1 MPVNGEEKRRII
13 DLHFNQGKTIREVSK
28 IMGKSSHDIT
38 PVTKEHRIRLAQ
50 NYVLANREQNEDA
63 DSSVYDSVI
72 PNVKAYKLF
81 DEGKSPLEV
90 TSELNLPG
98 PQVQQFY
105 IEYLKLRKMH
115 KLVITYQQLQDSIE
129 YFLKLV
135 RLGKKERLTP
145 EQIMN
150 FVKMADK
157 IQDLKEKLQYLR
169 SEVVDIM
176 IRKSL
181 GEEKLK
187 DLHKEREAA
196 QEKLNLVNKTLKV
209 KYEEHIRV
217 MSTATTTAMSTD
229 AANFSLK
236 LFSIISK
243 TDNLKFF
250 LAAKDG
256 VRINIATLTHMKL
269 SRKRYYKALKQ
280 LRDAGLIKKFK
291 GVYSHTSFGRIVY
304 QRNIIELIEYRKY
317 LKEMQ
322 MVDDIK
328 DGNLKVTEDNLVSFF
343 EKLIGIKNNVASPC
357 VAATTTAAIDT
368 SKKIE
373 IVRTYEEMVSL
384 LLKCVDLCKDEILI
398 ATRVSPEVIINRI
411 LQKCKLGIHVKVLAD
426 IDLVK
431 EYFKLHKI
439 DKVDLNS
446 QDKNAVE
453 RINVIGNPWYPE
465 KNVNRKICKIPFGVI
480 IMDGKEVG
488 IELIDQTDSKKFNM
502 GILLRDENASGVM
515 KEYYEKLWND
525 AYSDITKVK
534 DDLVVK
540 D

>member
-1 MPVNGEEKRRII
+1 
-13 DLHFNQGKTIREVSK
+13 
-28 IMGKSSHDIT
+28 
-38 PVTKEHRIRLAQ
+38 
-50 NYVLANREQNEDA
+50 
-63 DSSVYDSVI
+63 
-72 PNVKAYKLF
+72 
-81 DEGKSPLEV
+81 
-90 TSELNLPG
+90 
-98 PQVQQFY
+98 
-105 IEYLKLRKMH
+105 
-115 KLVITYQQLQDSIE
+115 
-129 YFLKLV
+129 
-135 RLGKKERLTP
+135 
-145 EQIMN
+145 
-150 FVKMADK
+150 
-157 IQDLKEKLQYLR
+157 
-169 SEVVDIM
+169 
-176 IRKSL
+176 
-181 GEEKLK
+181 
-187 DLHKEREAA
+187 
-196 QEKLNLVNKTLKV
+196 
-209 KYEEHIRV
+209 
-217 MSTATTTAMSTD
+217 MSTD

-465 KNVNRKICKIPFGVI
+465 KNVNRRICKVPFGVVI
-480 IMDGKEVG
+480 IDGKEVG
-488 IELIDQTDSKKFNM
+488 IELIDQTDPKKFNM

-515 KEYYEKLWND
+515 KEYYAID
-525 AYSDITKVK
+525 FA
-534 DDLVVK
+534 
-540 D
+540 

>member
-1 MPVNGEEKRRII
+1 MY
-13 DLHFNQGKTIREVSK
+13 T
-28 IMGKSSHDIT
+28 
-38 PVTKEHRIRLAQ
+38 
-50 NYVLANREQNEDA
+50 
-63 DSSVYDSVI
+63 
-72 PNVKAYKLF
+72 
-81 DEGKSPLEV
+81 
-90 TSELNLPG
+90 
-98 PQVQQFY
+98 
-105 IEYLKLRKMH
+105 
-115 KLVITYQQLQDSIE
+115 
-129 YFLKLV
+129 
-135 RLGKKERLTP
+135 
-145 EQIMN
+145 
-150 FVKMADK
+150 
-157 IQDLKEKLQYLR
+157 
-169 SEVVDIM
+169 
-176 IRKSL
+176 
-181 GEEKLK
+181 
-187 DLHKEREAA
+187 
-196 QEKLNLVNKTLKV
+196 
-209 KYEEHIRV
+209 HISV
-217 MSTATTTAMSTD
+217 MSTATTTAMSTE

-465 KNVNRKICKIPFGVI
+465 KNVNRRICKVPFGVVI
-480 IMDGKEVG
+480 IDGKEVG
-488 IELIDQTDSKKFNM
+488 IELIDQTDPKKFNM

>member
-1 MPVNGEEKRRII
+1 MY
-13 DLHFNQGKTIREVSK
+13 T
-28 IMGKSSHDIT
+28 
-38 PVTKEHRIRLAQ
+38 
-50 NYVLANREQNEDA
+50 
-63 DSSVYDSVI
+63 
-72 PNVKAYKLF
+72 
-81 DEGKSPLEV
+81 
-90 TSELNLPG
+90 
-98 PQVQQFY
+98 
-105 IEYLKLRKMH
+105 
-115 KLVITYQQLQDSIE
+115 
-129 YFLKLV
+129 
-135 RLGKKERLTP
+135 
-145 EQIMN
+145 
-150 FVKMADK
+150 
-157 IQDLKEKLQYLR
+157 
-169 SEVVDIM
+169 
-176 IRKSL
+176 
-181 GEEKLK
+181 
-187 DLHKEREAA
+187 
-196 QEKLNLVNKTLKV
+196 
-209 KYEEHIRV
+209 HIRV

-280 LRDAGLIKKFK
+280 LRDAGLIEKFK

-304 QRNIIELIEYRKY
+304 QRNIIELIEYIKY

-439 DKVDLNS
+439 DKADLNGL
-446 QDKNAVE
+446 DKNAVE

-480 IMDGKEVG
+480 IIDGKEVG
-488 IELIDQTDSKKFNM
+488 IELVDQTDPKKFNM
-502 GILLRDENASGVM
+502 GILLRDKNASG
-515 KEYYEKLWND
+515 
-525 AYSDITKVK
+525 A
-534 DDLVVK
+534 
-540 D
+540 

>member
-1 MPVNGEEKRRII
+1 
-13 DLHFNQGKTIREVSK
+13 
-28 IMGKSSHDIT
+28 
-38 PVTKEHRIRLAQ
+38 
-50 NYVLANREQNEDA
+50 
-63 DSSVYDSVI
+63 
-72 PNVKAYKLF
+72 
-81 DEGKSPLEV
+81 
-90 TSELNLPG
+90 
-98 PQVQQFY
+98 
-105 IEYLKLRKMH
+105 
-115 KLVITYQQLQDSIE
+115 
-129 YFLKLV
+129 
-135 RLGKKERLTP
+135 
-145 EQIMN
+145 
-150 FVKMADK
+150 
-157 IQDLKEKLQYLR
+157 
-169 SEVVDIM
+169 
-176 IRKSL
+176 
-181 GEEKLK
+181 
-187 DLHKEREAA
+187 
-196 QEKLNLVNKTLKV
+196 
-209 KYEEHIRV
+209 
-217 MSTATTTAMSTD
+217 MSTE

-357 VAATTTAAIDT
+357 VAAATTTAAIDT

-480 IMDGKEVG
+480 IIDGKEVG
-488 IELIDQTDSKKFNM
+488 IELIDQTDPKKFNM